1 MTMVVPTPGEAQ
13 IRARWKVYVGF
24 GFVFVILG
32 IVALGNL
39 VSATLVTTAIIGFV
53 LVIAGFVQIA
63 GALTTGGGMGR
74 VILGGL
80 LGVLYVIVGVD
91 IMADPTRGAITL
103 TVVIS
108 VMLVFGGLLRIVGAV
123 LGQTGHR
130 VVNAIVGVISIL
142 LAGWL
147 FSGIPTTGV
156 AIGLFVGLELVM
168 AGVTWMFLGWTARKA
183 PADAAAAVA
192 A

>member
-1 MTMVVPTPGEAQ
+1 VPMIAPTPGEAQ
-13 IRARWKVYVGF
+13 VRARWKLYFGF
-24 GFVFVILG
+24 GVVFVILG

-39 VSATLVTTAIIGFV
+39 VSATLVSTAIIGFV

-63 GALTTGGGMGR
+63 GALTTGAGMGR
-74 VILGGL
+74 VILSGL

-123 LGQTGHR
+123 MGHTGHR
-130 VVNAIVGVISIL
+130 VVNATVGVISIL
-142 LAGWL
+142 LGGWL

-156 AIGLFVGLELVM
+156 AVGLFVGLELIM
-168 AGVTWMFLGWTARKA
+168 AGVTWMFLGWAARKA
-183 PADAAAAVA
+183 PADTATAAAA
-192 A
+192 

>member
-1 MTMVVPTPGEAQ
+1 MPMIAPTPGEAQ
-13 IRARWKVYVGF
+13 VRARWKLYFGF
-24 GFVFVILG
+24 GVVFVILG

-39 VSATLVTTAIIGFV
+39 VSATLVSTAIIGFV

-63 GALTTGGGMGR
+63 GALTTGAGMGR
-74 VILGGL
+74 VILSGL

-123 LGQTGHR
+123 MGHTAHR
-130 VVNAIVGVISIL
+130 VVNATVGVISIL
-142 LAGWL
+142 LGGWL

-156 AIGLFVGLELVM
+156 AVGLFVGLELIM
-168 AGVTWMFLGWTARKA
+168 AGVTWMFLGWAARKV
-183 PADAAAAVA
+183 PADAAPAAA